1 MNHAA
6 TLNPALTTP
15 DTATGL
21 PDFHALGL
29 AGSINLLTT
38 GLRENGTSIEWQTP
52 HHGMEIN
59 TGTAALLYRA
69 AAQVLDAILA
79 RATATHVTVRLA
91 AVYHGIRLTIEDSA
105 GPVPA
110 GQPATIGQ
118 ALLTAVDLAGGS
130 VGTGFGSASTNQV
143 SITLPLD

>member
-15 DTATGL
+15 DTATGM

-91 AVYHGIRLTIEDSA
+91 AVYHGIRLTIEDS
-105 GPVPA
+105 GPVLA
-110 GQPATIGQ
+110 GQPATVGQ

-130 VGTGFGSASTNQV
+130 IGTGFGAPSTNQV